1 MKNTIKLY
9 GIIALI
15 AVVVTAFAIVGCA
28 SAPKA
33 PKTPNEIVFD
43 QSIPEDQSAML
54 YLPTRDE
61 GGSVRVL
68 RFNNEDIKPNWI
80 SFPNPLNVKIPA
92 SQQGLR
98 NTIRFGFHDRLSGGW
113 FPANFDV
120 TLNRGMDLTFT
131 AVAGRNYQLF
141 PFIIGRTGHFAV
153 YEISQTREPNADEQ
167 VLLINY
173 DRSAAAYVVILNKDT
188 NDERLIY
195 LPFPLREFSII
206 VPKGEHTIDIG
217 LNVYMASWR
226 EDQRLNVVPNGDQPQ
241 RFTAS
246 SEPVR
251 YSISTIPDRGNNSA
265 RYTLTRQ

>member
-1 MKNTIKLY
+1 MKNTFKKF
-9 GIIALI
+9 GIIAF
-15 AVVVTAFAIVGCA
+15 AVIIIVVSGCA
-28 SAPKA
+28 SAPKG
-33 PKTPNEIVFD
+33 PNEIVVD
-43 QSIPEDQSAML
+43 PSIPEDQTATL
-54 YLPTRDE
+54 YLPTRNE

-68 RFNNEDIKPNWI
+68 RFNNVDIKPNWI
-80 SFPNPLNVKIPA
+80 SFPNPLNVRIPA
-92 SQQGLR
+92 SQQGR
-98 NTIRFGFHDRLSGGW
+98 MNTIRFGFHDRLSGGW

-120 TLNRGMDLTFT
+120 TLNRGMDLTFS
-131 AVAGRNYQLF
+131 AVSGRNYQLF
-141 PFIIGRTGHFAV
+141 PFIIGRTGHFGI
-153 YEISQTREPNADEQ
+153 YEISQTKEPNADEQ

-173 DRSAAAYVVILNKDT
+173 DRSAAGYVVILNRGT
-188 NDERLIY
+188 NDERFIY

-226 EDQRLNVVPNGDQPQ
+226 EDQKLNVVPNGDQPQ

-251 YSISTIPDRGNNSA
+251 YSISTIPDRVNNSA